1 MTSIVRHL
9 ARRSK
14 KGIVS
19 SKLLKPG
26 EPTMPR
32 PRVIGKS
39 GALWLAAVLALLGV
53 FAGRAGRISAGTG
66 SGRVEVSLD
75 SDSRWER
82 TFNLGR
88 GEVREISVAVS
99 LPSSLPPNG
108 RVAVSWQLER
118 RNGAEGAGTSGETAG
133 SGRDGREPDAFG
145 IYNRPT
151 ARWRKVLHA
160 LDPDVFVIYR
170 APVSGRYVLSLAP
183 VIDEV
188 PAFGGPR
195 WRETG
200 TAPQVA
206 AFPRYTPWPSRTR
219 VSLLARV
226 RPLDLEGPPDLHFHV
241 EQEPND
247 TPEQAQPIP
256 LPEGE
261 GVQRVLVTAGADDVE
276 YFDNGRV
283 GRSGDDWFRIEYSGT
298 EPRLLTCNLT
308 LPDHTLAA
316 RLRFYA
322 LPAASSQARPSP
334 AEPSRD
340 AAESAPWEMPLLPLV
355 EYTRGRND
363 NERVHQQAEDHR
375 SEINRLLQ
383 PGGVYFLRAEANA
396 PGYEIELRLLQPAPY
411 RDPRLAVRQGLYD
424 HLAQVDSW
432 LTNRPRGASV
442 ERRIRDTG
450 NLLGTHCMSCHTQAG
465 VWGSAVPVENGYRI
479 ENVQN
484 FRRLV
489 NVMYESLRPTNY
501 LKEAA
506 NNTSLAPLDVGD
518 GPAGTRV
525 AGHNLCTA
533 ERVLPPRKL
542 HSKQLLRAA
551 NQVLQTADPSG
562 INAAGPGSNVGK
574 SVVFSFAGEI
584 LRTAWDRTRHPR
596 YFAAMEEKALKLLEV
611 QPKYSDDL
619 SHRIEFFRRFFPRD
633 YLQVSGEARS
643 IQQRLPPPPPR
654 VEPEPAAGPTEED
667 PPPAEFPHYRLLSE
681 PDARDLWQ
689 RVQRQVAE
697 DEKRLR
703 AVQNPDG
710 SWGFDPGQPLPESS
724 GWKTDGKSDPAPT
737 ALALIALEALGY
749 GADEPAV
756 DSGVQALLGM
766 QKPYGLWNQSAKTG
780 FVTTAYVL
788 HALSRLFPLSPAE
801 QSRQR
806 FEFSPEDSLR
816 TTLARVRDLSH
827 SEDPE
832 LADLMVRAAAHDSP
846 MVRYWGLMGLGG
858 IHGRHGVDA
867 LIAAMG
873 DPVKMVRDAA
883 AWATEQTLLDD
894 RGFEEL
900 FEAYETG
907 NDRVRETVLKALGM
921 RADAVLTRPG
931 FDQPRL
937 ARLLARA
944 LTRDPHPGVR
954 AWAAKAAW
962 QWWVW
967 NPPLRPAIQ
976 QAWLSKLTA
985 PEAEALVEQCLRY
998 QSHALFI
1005 ANGHKANSSKIH
1017 QYPELS
1023 SLFRSLEARVD
1034 DPGLPPAGKDRLV
1047 RRLVQTA
1054 ATFYN
1059 TSGGDGG
1066 PSQMGYVTPG
1076 AGEMMG
1082 KAVLH
1087 YWEAGQQGNDSQG
1100 IRLALEAA
1108 AGIPYADLQ
1117 DRLMSYATEGPEELR
1132 TLAAAALADP
1142 SAVTLPATQE
1152 LIQPMVEQ
1160 IHRGALDY
1168 DRRKNLAE
1176 PVLKLLSRAGWTV
1189 PETQEQR
1196 QILYSLLVPSYQAP
1210 SDSESLREIRQA
1222 AEEAVQTESPLNPA
1236 WFIADRMGKMLAA
1249 NPDFQTPFLARLFPD
1264 AVANPMEAHFWLPSI
1279 DWLST
1284 FQDEVPVVRPA
1295 SEGEES
1301 SGLPQDL
1308 LEARSRSR
1316 ALLLQLLQI
1325 ETPELSRRMAVN
1337 LSYRTRYRQDPAVLA
1352 ALKVLVKSETNEEI
1366 KEAARNVLRSEP
1378 EVWMADLEEAV
1389 RNEPMAE
1396 QLGLR
1401 QAPSLPEEFLASFRF
1416 FQDHVAPEFNRPQR
1430 HDQMACMGCHG
1441 VPGRVPSMELARPDG
1456 TGYLSAPKML
1466 KNYLILQARVDPE
1479 NLEKSKLLRKPLNI
1493 QTGKEDGHQGG
1504 RRYTPSDRG
1513 YRILRHWALDLP
1525 GVQAGAGPPT
1535 RAVDGAGPATGV
1547 QATSNP

>member
-1 MTSIVRHL
+1 M
-9 ARRSK
+9 A
-14 KGIVS
+14 
-19 SKLLKPG
+19 KLS
-26 EPTMPR
+26 
-32 PRVIGKS
+32 IGKC
-39 GALWLAAVLALLGV
+39 GACWLAVVLALPGV
-53 FAGRAGRISAGTG
+53 FASLAGRVSADTG
-66 SGRVEVSLD
+66 ADRVEVSLQ

-99 LPSSLPPNG
+99 RPSSLPSNG
-108 RVAVSWQLER
+108 RVAVSWQLENP
-118 RNGAEGAGTSGETAG
+118 NGTEAAGLSRESSGSEKG
-133 SGRDGREPDAFG
+133 GREPGAFG
-145 IYNRPT
+145 IYTRPT

-160 LDPDVFVIYR
+160 LDPDVFLIYR

-183 VIDEV
+183 VIDEDPV
-188 PAFGGPR
+188 FGGPR
-195 WRETG
+195 WREPG

-206 AFPRYTPWPSRTR
+206 AFPRFTPWPTGAR
-219 VSLLARV
+219 VSMLARV
-226 RPLDLEGPPDLHFHV
+226 RPLDLEGPPGLHFHF

-276 YFDNGRV
+276 YFDNGKV
-283 GRSGDDWFRIEYSGT
+283 GRSGDDWFRLEFTGT

-322 LPAASSQARPSP
+322 SPDSSSGARQAP
-334 AEPSRD
+334 AELPRD
-340 AAESAPWEMPLLPLV
+340 PAETAPDKTALLPLV

-363 NERVHQQAEDHR
+363 NERVHQQSEDHR

-411 RDPRLAVRQGLYD
+411 RDPRMAVRQGLYD

-465 VWGSAVPVENGYRI
+465 VWGSAVPVENGYPV

-525 AGHNLCTA
+525 AGHNVCTA

-542 HSKQLLRAA
+542 HSKQLVRAA
-551 NQVLQTADPSG
+551 NHVLQTADPGG

-574 SVVFSFAGEI
+574 SVVFSYAGEI
-584 LRTAWDRTRHPR
+584 LRTAWDRTGHPR
-596 YFAAMEEKALKLLEV
+596 YFAGVEEKALKLLEV

-619 SHRIEFFRRFFPRD
+619 SHRIEFFRRFFPQD
-633 YLQVSGEARS
+633 YLEASRKVHS
-643 IQQRLPPPPPR
+643 VQQGLPPRPARIEPPPTTD
-654 VEPEPAAGPTEED
+654 ESEEEL
-667 PPPAEFPHYRLLSE
+667 PPAEFPDYELLSE
-681 PDARDLWQ
+681 EAALDLWQ
-689 RVQRQVAE
+689 RIQGQVAE
-697 DEKRLR
+697 DEKHLR
-703 AVQNPDG
+703 AIQNPDG
-710 SWGFDPGQPLPESS
+710 SWGFDPGKPLPDGA
-724 GWKTDGKSDPAPT
+724 GWKTDGESDPAPT
-737 ALALIALEALGY
+737 ALALIALESLGH
-749 GADEPAV
+749 GAGDSAV
-756 DSGVQALLGM
+756 DSGVRALLGM
-766 QKPYGLWNQSAKTG
+766 QKPYGLWNKSAKTG

-788 HALSRLFPLSPAE
+788 HALSRLFPVSPE
-801 QSRQR
+801 EPPRQR
-806 FEFSPEDSLR
+806 FEFTPEDSLR
-816 TTLARVRDLSH
+816 TTLSKVRDLSH
-827 SEDPE
+827 SEDPG

-846 MVRYWGLMGLGG
+846 LVRYWGVMGLGG
-858 IHGRHGVDA
+858 IHGKHGVDA

-883 AWATEQTLLDD
+883 AWAMEQTLLDD

-931 FDQPRL
+931 FDQSRL
-937 ARLLARA
+937 TRLLAGA

-976 QAWLSKLTA
+976 QAWLSKLAA
-985 PEAEALVEQCLRY
+985 PETEALVEQCLRY

-1017 QYPELS
+1017 QYPELT
-1023 SLFRSLEARVD
+1023 SLFRSLESRMD
-1034 DPGLPPAGKDRLV
+1034 DPDLAPAGKVRLA
-1047 RRLVQTA
+1047 RRLAQVA

-1066 PSQMGYVTPG
+1066 PGQMGYITPG

-1087 YWEAGQQGNDSQG
+1087 YWDAEQEGNGSQVT
-1100 IRLALEAA
+1100 RLALEAS
-1108 AGIPYADLQ
+1108 AGIPYPDLQ
-1117 DRLMSYATEGPEELR
+1117 DRLMSFATEGPEELR

-1152 LIQPMVEQ
+1152 LIHPMVEQ

-1168 DRRKNLAE
+1168 DRRKTLAE
-1176 PVLKLLSRAGWTV
+1176 PVIKLLSRAGWTV
-1189 PETQEQR
+1189 PETLEQQ

-1210 SDSESLREIRQA
+1210 PDSESLREIVQA
-1222 AEEAVQTESPLNPA
+1222 AEDAVRREDPLTPD

-1249 NPDFQTPFLARLFPD
+1249 NPDFQTPFLARLFPE
-1264 AVANPMEAHFWLPSI
+1264 AVRNPMQAHFWLPNI

-1295 SEGEES
+1295 PAEGEES
-1301 SGLPQDL
+1301 SGLPREL
-1308 LEARSRSR
+1308 LEARFRAR
-1316 ALLLQLLQI
+1316 ALLLQLLQV
-1325 ETPELSRRMAVN
+1325 ETPELSRRTAVK
-1337 LSYRTRYRQDPAVLA
+1337 LSYLTRYRQDPAVLA
-1352 ALKVLVKSETNEEI
+1352 ALKALVDSDTNEKI

-1378 EVWMADLEEAV
+1378 EVWMADLQEAV
-1389 RNEPMAE
+1389 GNEPMAE
-1396 QLGLR
+1396 RLGLGEGS
-1401 QAPSLPEEFLASFRF
+1401 SLPEEFLASFRF
-1416 FQDHVAPEFNRPQR
+1416 FQDHLAPELNRPQR
-1430 HDQMACMGCHG
+1430 HDQMACMSCHG

-1456 TGYLSAPKML
+1456 NGYLSTAKML
-1466 KNYLILQARVDPE
+1466 KNYLILQERVDPD

-1493 QTGKEDGHQGG
+1493 QTVKEDGHQGG

-1513 YRILRHWALDLP
+1513 YRILRQWALDLP
-1525 GVQAGAGPPT
+1525 RVQERGGPPD
-1535 RAVDGAGPATGV
+1535 RV
-1547 QATSNP
+1547 QNGGEPKPEVASNP

>member
-1 MTSIVRHL
+1 MAKPRIIG
-9 ARRSK
+9 RS
-14 KGIVS
+14 
-19 SKLLKPG
+19 
-26 EPTMPR
+26 
-32 PRVIGKS
+32 
-39 GALWLAAVLALLGV
+39 AACWLAAVLALLGV
-53 FAGRAGRISAGTG
+53 IAGRAGRVSAGTG
-66 SGRVEVSLD
+66 AVRVEVSLH
-75 SDSRWER
+75 SGSLWER
-82 TFNLGR
+82 AFNLRR

-99 LPSSLPPNG
+99 RPSSLPPNG
-108 RVAVSWQLER
+108 RVAVSWRPEDL
-118 RNGAEGAGTSGETAG
+118 NGAEGAGISEETAG
-133 SGRDGREPDAFG
+133 SGQDGREPDAFG
-145 IYNRPT
+145 IYTRPT

-160 LDPDVFVIYR
+160 LDPDVFLIYR

-183 VIDEV
+183 VTDEDPV
-188 PAFGGPR
+188 FGGPR

-206 AFPRYTPWPSRTR
+206 AFPRYTPWPSGTR
-219 VSLLARV
+219 VPLLARV
-226 RPLDLEGPPDLHFHV
+226 RPLDLEGPPGLHFHL

-256 LPEGE
+256 LPDGE

-276 YFDNGRV
+276 YFDNGKV
-283 GRSGDDWFRIEYSGT
+283 GRSGDDWFRIEYSGP

-322 LPAASSQARPSP
+322 LPAASGEVRSPP

-340 AAESAPWEMPLLPLV
+340 AAETAPREMALLPLV

-363 NERVHQQAEDHR
+363 NERVHQQSEDHR

-396 PGYEIELRLLQPAPY
+396 PGYEIELRLLQPAPF
-411 RDPRLAVRQGLYD
+411 RDPRMAVRQGLYD

-465 VWGSAVPVENGYRI
+465 VWGSAVPVESGYRI

-489 NVMYESLRPTNY
+489 NVMYESLRPANY

-542 HSKQLLRAA
+542 HSKQLVRAA

-596 YFAAMEEKALKLLEV
+596 YFAGMEEKALKLLEV

-619 SHRIEFFRRFFPRD
+619 SHRIEFFRRFFPQD
-633 YLQVSGEARS
+633 YREASRKVHTV
-643 IQQRLPPPPPR
+643 QQGLPPRPARIDPPPTND
-654 VEPEPAAGPTEED
+654 ESAEEL
-667 PPPAEFPHYRLLSE
+667 PPAEFPDYELLAE
-681 PDARDLWQ
+681 EAALNLWQ
-689 RVQRQVAE
+689 RIQGQVAE

-703 AVQNPDG
+703 AIQNPDG
-710 SWGFDPGQPLPESS
+710 SWGFDPGQAVKEGS
-724 GWKTDGKSDPAPT
+724 GWQTDGKSDPAPT

-749 GADEPAV
+749 GASDSAV

-788 HALSRLFPLSPAE
+788 HALSRLFPQSPDE

-816 TTLARVRDLSH
+816 ATLARVRDLSH
-827 SEDPE
+827 SEDPG
-832 LADLMVRAAAHDSP
+832 LADLMVRAAAHNSP
-846 MVRYWGLMGLGG
+846 LVRYWGLMGLGG

-867 LIAAMG
+867 LIGAMG
-873 DPVKMVRDAA
+873 DPVKRVRDAA
-883 AWATEQTLLDD
+883 AWAMEQTLLDD

-931 FDQPRL
+931 FDRSRL

-944 LTRDPHPGVR
+944 LNQDPHPGVR

-976 QAWLSKLTA
+976 QAWLSKLEA
-985 PEAEALVEQCLRY
+985 PEAEVLVEQCLRY

-1005 ANGHKANSSKIH
+1005 ANGHKANSSKTH
-1017 QYPELS
+1017 RYPELT
-1023 SLFRSLEARVD
+1023 SLFRSLESRMD
-1034 DPGLPPAGKDRLV
+1034 DPDLAPAGKDRLA
-1047 RRLVQTA
+1047 RRLAQIA

-1066 PSQMGYVTPG
+1066 PGQMGYITAG

-1087 YWEAGQQGNDSQG
+1087 YWDVEQQGNDSQG

-1108 AGIPYADLQ
+1108 AGIPYPDLQ

-1168 DRRKNLAE
+1168 DRRKTLAE

-1189 PETQEQR
+1189 PETREQR

-1210 SDSESLREIRQA
+1210 PDSESLREIRQV

-1249 NPDFQTPFLARLFPD
+1249 NPDFQTPFLSRLFPQ
-1264 AVANPMEAHFWLPSI
+1264 AVRNPMAAHFWLPSI
-1279 DWLST
+1279 AWLST

-1295 SEGEES
+1295 PTGGKES

-1308 LEARSRSR
+1308 LEARGRAR
-1316 ALLLQLLQI
+1316 ALLLQLLQV

-1337 LSYRTRYRQDPAVLA
+1337 LSYLTRYRQDPAVLA
-1352 ALKVLVKSETNEEI
+1352 ALKALVESETNEDI
-1366 KEAARNVLRSEP
+1366 KEAALNVLRSEP

-1389 RNEPMAE
+1389 RNEPLAD

-1401 QAPSLPEEFLASFRF
+1401 QAPSLPKEFLASFRF
-1416 FQDHVAPEFNRPQR
+1416 FHDHVAPELNRPQR
-1430 HDQMACMGCHG
+1430 HDQMACMSCHG
-1441 VPGRVPSMELARPDG
+1441 VPGRVPSMELARPAG

-1466 KNYLILQARVDPE
+1466 KNYLTLQARVDPE
-1479 NLEKSKLLRKPLNI
+1479 DLEKSKLLRKPLNI

-1504 RRYTPSDRG
+1504 RRYTPSDHG
-1513 YRILRHWALDLP
+1513 YRILRNWALDLP
-1525 GVQAGAGPPT
+1525 RVQAGAGPPT
-1535 RAVDGAGPATGV
+1535 RALDGPKPESGLEAD
-1547 QATSNP
+1547 NNR